1 MMDKIISQLT
11 SMWSLHNYKSALG
24 RTHEILS
31 QQREIESIIAQ
42 TFSFLPF
49 QGWWWVSKWWSKNRE
64 KWKKRQVLK
73 MDMCGINQVDT
84 ENLTL
89 LYGGRC
95 GKVYSL
101 CISVYVLEFLYFL
114 LPFFASFQIAR
125 EFSYPSFSFTIHF
138 LFSFVFLFFFLMNFF
153 FSLSKVVLR
162 YARRNRER
170 EVRS

>member
-11 SMWSLHNYKSALG
+11 SMWSYIITKVRQDGHIRYSLN
-24 RTHEILS
+24 RE
-31 QQREIESIIAQ
+31 EIESIIAQ

-138 LFSFVFLFFFLMNFF
+138 LFSFVFLFFFFLFLFFFFFFLMNFF
-153 FSLSKVVLR
+153 FICRKQF
-162 YARRNRER
+162 
-170 EVRS
+170 